1 MKIKILLFY
10 LFINTYFKIYL
21 MLYNIDYITLIK
33 VLTFF
38 DKLLLLKLIVNNH
51 YEIKKIL
58 FNNLKT

>member
-1 MKIKILLFY
+1 
-10 LFINTYFKIYL
+10 

-33 VLTFF
+33 VLTIF

-58 FNNLKT
+58 FNNLKTYNI